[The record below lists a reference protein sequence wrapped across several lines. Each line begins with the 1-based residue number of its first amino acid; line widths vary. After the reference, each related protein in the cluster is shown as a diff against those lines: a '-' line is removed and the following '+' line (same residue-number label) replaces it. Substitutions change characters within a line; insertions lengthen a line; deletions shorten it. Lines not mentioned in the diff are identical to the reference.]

1 MLISVS
7 VFTKFGIGKDRQDR
21 SIEDRK
27 VFKKLFEELKKRKIT
42 ELDHVFT
49 IRKEENPERKKPS
62 TDQVTYTVSRDLIT
76 SFCIICFI
84 KGPSFCSH
92 SMLYR

>member
-1 MLISVS
+1 MPISVS

-42 ELDHVFT
+42 ELDHVFK
-49 IRKEENPERKKPS
+49 IRSNKINNVQKGKKNS
-62 TDQVTYTVSRDLIT
+62 TDQVNYTVSRGLIT
-76 SFCIICFI
+76 SFCITCLI
-84 KGPSFCSH
+84 
-92 SMLYR
+92 